1 MLGDIIQS
9 RMKEMGVNDKWI
21 VAKTGLSESTV
32 TRITGGKKDS
42 FTTSSLARVCYV
54 LDLSTDEVLSEANM
68 ILGGR
73 RYKDIVDANEK
84 LKSDMANLVANCAEE
99 KAAIQSDLDQA
110 RAEIELI
117 KAQLTASDVKYA
129 ALAAENELLR
139 VKLELKDEIIATHKY
154 YITKA

>member
-1 MLGDIIQS
+1 
-9 RMKEMGVNDKWI
+9 
-21 VAKTGLSESTV
+21 
-32 TRITGGKKDS
+32 
-42 FTTSSLARVCYV
+42 
-54 LDLSTDEVLSEANM
+54 M

>member
-1 MLGDIIQS
+1 MLGEIIQT
-9 RMKEMGVNDKWI
+9 RMKEMDVDDKWLMG
-21 VAKTGLSESTV
+21 KTGLSRSTV
-32 TRITGGKKDS
+32 ERITSGKKES
-42 FTTSSLARVCYV
+42 FSTASLARVCYV
-54 LDLSTDEVLSEANM
+54 LELSTDEVLSEANM
-68 ILGGR
+68 ILGGH

-84 LKSDMANLVANCAEE
+84 LKNDMAHLVANCAEE